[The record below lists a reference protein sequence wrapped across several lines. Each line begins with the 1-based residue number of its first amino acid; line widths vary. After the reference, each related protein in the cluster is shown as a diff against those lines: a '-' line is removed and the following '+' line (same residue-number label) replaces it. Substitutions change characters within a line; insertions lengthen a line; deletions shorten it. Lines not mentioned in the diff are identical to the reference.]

1 MSVKGNENISL
12 TENIVK
18 MLEKAESLPDFP
30 ANNFPQIFHSWTH

>member
-1 MSVKGNENISL
+1 MSLKGKENIYL

-30 ANNFPQIFHSWTH
+30 ANNFPEIFHG